1 MTQQTAAPRPRHEQ
15 AGDATLPR
23 KLLDFSDV
31 ATRIGSLYDWL
42 GSRAAEEHA
51 QLTPHHSPPRPRT
64 IPESP
69 LLPVGTRVLIAAN
82 GSALDSHSIARFLDG
97 HRKAFRDL
105 VLIHTG
111 AAGAEAIAGKWA
123 EQNQI
128 PQIVY
133 TPDPGGETT
142 ARRMARHQ
150 SIFDRTPPARIYDFS
165 ETGRTSDIANVARE
179 RHRPVTVIQ
188 NLPGHAQLGPVTHAG
203 SAQSPPS
210 SPIDSLIRGLRQ
222 HFTTGPRLLD
232 ILPATAEEARALEDH
247 DNRHTLAQLREIR
260 SAEPGYEPP
269 TLKPVPFPE
278 DRPFA
283 EGTRVVVTGSR
294 LPPDREE
301 MLRFLNGLKDAIPD
315 LVLVHGGEPG
325 TEALV
330 DEWARK
336 HDIPQISY
344 PAHPD
349 GETAELRNA
358 RYNALLDATQPARF
372 YDLSASDKPS
382 QLAEIAR
389 QRHQPVV
396 QQRILMERWAV
407 RPATYID
414 LNQPGSRVVIT
425 GPNSS
430 ADPEALSGVL
440 DRLKRSIPDLVL
452 VHSNHPGVEQM
463 TGEWAQANRV
473 PQVVLP
479 QGPAEDLQ
487 HEDARVS
494 AMFHKEPVRVYDF
507 TEPGQHSS
515 IAHSARERGLAVTE
529 SRSAVE
535 RAPVESL
542 GTSSGLSVETAD
554 DRDMTPRARISH
566 SF

>member
-23 KLLDFSDV
+23 RLFEFSDV
-31 ATRIGSLYDWL
+31 ATRIGSLYDSL

-51 QLTPHHSPPRPRT
+51 QPTPHHSPLRPRT
-64 IPESP
+64 IPDLP
-69 LLPVGTRVLIAAN
+69 LLPVGTRVLIAATS
-82 GSALDSHSIARFLDG
+82 SALDSHSIARFLDG

-123 EQNQI
+123 EENQI

-133 TPDPGGETT
+133 APDPAGETA
-142 ARRMARHQ
+142 ARRNARHQ
-150 SIFDRTPPARIYDFS
+150 SIFELTPPTRIYDFS
-165 ETGRTSDIANVARE
+165 ATGRTSDLANVARE

-188 NLPGHAQLGPVTHAG
+188 NLPGHAQLGPITHG
-203 SAQSPPS
+203 GTSQSRQSSA
-210 SPIDSLIRGLRQ
+210 IDSLICGLR
-222 HFTTGPRLLD
+222 HRFFSGPSLPD
-232 ILPATAEEARALEDH
+232 ILPATAEEARALEEH

-260 SAEPGYEPP
+260 SAEPGYELP
-269 TLKPVPFPE
+269 TLKPVPFP
-278 DRPFA
+278 DNKPFA
-283 EGTRVVVTGSR
+283 EGTRVVVTGPR
-294 LPPDREE
+294 LPPDRGE
-301 MLRFLNGLKDAIPD
+301 MLEFLNGLKDAIPD
-315 LVLVHGGEPG
+315 LVLVHGGETG
-325 TEALV
+325 TEALA

-336 HDIPQISY
+336 NGIPQITY

-349 GETAELRNA
+349 GETAELRDT

-372 YDLSASDKPS
+372 YDLSAPDKPS

-389 QRHQPVV
+389 QRHQPVI
-396 QQRILMERWAV
+396 QQGILMERWAV

-414 LNQPGSRVVIT
+414 LEQPGSRVVIT
-425 GPNSS
+425 GPNAS
-430 ADPEALSGVL
+430 ADPESLSGVL
-440 DRLKRSIPDLVL
+440 DRLKRSIPDLVM
-452 VHSNHPGVEQM
+452 VHANHPGVEQM

-473 PQVVLP
+473 PQIVLP
-479 QGPAEDLQ
+479 RGPAEDLQ

-507 TEPGQHSS
+507 TEPGQRSS
-515 IAHSARERGLAVTE
+515 IAQSARERGLAVTE
-529 SRSAVE
+529 SRNAVE

-542 GTSSGLSVETAD
+542 GTSSGLSVEAAD

>member
-1 MTQQTAAPRPRHEQ
+1 MTQQTAAPPPRHEQ

-23 KLLDFSDV
+23 QLFDFSDV
-31 ATRIGSLYDWL
+31 AARIGSLYDSL
-42 GSRAAEEHA
+42 GSREADEHA
-51 QLTPHHSPPRPRT
+51 QLTPQHSPPRPRT
-64 IPESP
+64 IPDLP
-69 LLPVGTRVLIAAN
+69 LLPVGTRVLIAAK
-82 GSALDSHSIARFLDG
+82 GSALDSHSIVRFLDG

-111 AAGAEAIAGKWA
+111 AAGAEATAGKWA

-133 TPDPGGETT
+133 SPDPSGETA
-142 ARRMARHQ
+142 ARREARHR
-150 SIFDRTPPARIYDFS
+150 SIFELTPPVRIYDFS
-165 ETGRTSDIANVARE
+165 ETGRASDLANVARE

-188 NLPGHAQLGPVTHAG
+188 NLPGHAQTGPVTRAAT
-203 SAQSPPS
+203 SQPRQS
-210 SPIDSLIRGLRQ
+210 SPIDSLIRGLRRR
-222 HFTTGPRLLD
+222 FFSGPPLPD
-232 ILPATAEEARALEDH
+232 ILPATVEEARALEEH

-260 SAEPGYEPP
+260 SVEPGYEPP

-278 DRPFA
+278 NKPFA
-283 EGTRVVVTGSR
+283 EGTRVVVTGPR

-315 LVLVHGGEPG
+315 LVLVHGRETG

-336 HDIPQISY
+336 NDIPQISY
-344 PAHPD
+344 PVHPD
-349 GETAELRNA
+349 GETAELRDT
-358 RYNALLDATQPARF
+358 RYNALLDVTQPARF
-372 YDLSASDKPS
+372 YDLSAPGKPS

-389 QRHQPVV
+389 QRHQPVI

-414 LNQPGSRVVIT
+414 LDQPGSRVVIT
-425 GPNSS
+425 GPDSS
-430 ADPEALSGVL
+430 ADPEALSSVL

-452 VHSNHPGVEQM
+452 VHSNNPGVERM
-463 TGEWAQANRV
+463 AGDWAQNNRV
-473 PQVVLP
+473 PQIVLP
-479 QGPAEDLQ
+479 RGPAEDLQ

-494 AMFHKEPVRVYDF
+494 VMFHKEPVRVYDF
-507 TEPGQHSS
+507 TEPGQRSS
-515 IAHSARERGLAVTE
+515 IAQSARERGLAVTE

-535 RAPVESL
+535 RAPAESL
-542 GTSSGLSVETAD
+542 GASSGLSVETAD

>member
-1 MTQQTAAPRPRHEQ
+1 MTQQTAAPRPRHGQ

-23 KLLDFSDV
+23 KLFDFSGV
-31 ATRIGSLYDWL
+31 ATRIGSLYDSL

-51 QLTPHHSPPRPRT
+51 QPTPQHSPPRPRT
-64 IPESP
+64 IPDLP

-97 HRKAFRDL
+97 HREAFRDL

-133 TPDPGGETT
+133 APDSAGETA
-142 ARRMARHQ
+142 ARRDARHR
-150 SIFDRTPPARIYDFS
+150 SIFELTPPARIYDFS
-165 ETGRTSDIANVARE
+165 ETGRTSDLANVARE

-203 SAQSPPS
+203 SAQSPRS

-222 HFTTGPRLLD
+222 RFFTGPPLPD
-232 ILPATAEEARALEDH
+232 ILPATVEEARALEEDG
-247 DNRHTLAQLREIR
+247 NRHTFAQLLEIR

-278 DRPFA
+278 NEPFA
-283 EGTRVVVTGSR
+283 EGTRVVVTGPP
-294 LPPDREE
+294 LPPDRKE
-301 MLRFLNGLKDAIPD
+301 MLEFLNGLKDAIPD
-315 LVLVHGGEPG
+315 LVLVHGGETG

-336 HDIPQISY
+336 NDIPQISY

-349 GETAELRNA
+349 GETAALRDA

-372 YDLSASDKPS
+372 YDLSAPDKPS

-389 QRHQPVV
+389 QRHRPVI

-425 GPNSS
+425 GPNVS
-430 ADPEALSGVL
+430 ADAEALSGVL

-452 VHSNHPGVEQM
+452 VHSNHPGVERM
-463 TGEWAQANRV
+463 TGEWAQNNKV
-473 PQVVLP
+473 PQIVLP
-479 QGPAEDLQ
+479 QGLAKDLR

-515 IAHSARERGLAVTE
+515 IAQSARERGLAVTE
-529 SRSAVE
+529 SRRAVE
-535 RAPVESL
+535 RVPAESL
-542 GTSSGLSVETAD
+542 GTSSGLSVEPAGD
-554 DRDMTPRARISH
+554 SDMTPRARISH